1 MLILSISN
9 VGKTA
14 LGPLNLAVRLGLKRL
29 SGVVWVSQRFE
40 LAYPKAELEDLGLSG
55 LQVVPTTFQ
64 PLQVL
69 PVRRVTTTVHL
80 GVHASAPYRGR

>member
-1 MLILSISN
+1 MPGN
-9 VGKTA
+9 AAFGT
-14 LGPLNLAVRLGLKRL
+14 LNLAVRLGLKRL

-64 PLQVL
+64 PLQAQ
-69 PVRRVTTTVHL
+69 PVRRGIVTPSV
-80 GVHASAPYRGR
+80 P